1 MESIEQLR
9 IENEK
14 LNARLNKAVQVF
26 KDQKSQIES
35 LTTELDNYKKSADE
49 SSYIYVDLKNR
60 LAEVET
66 TAQSLEELKENHI
79 KEIQGLNE
87 QIDKSDKEIHNLGN
101 LLDAKQIYYDDLQAD
116 YDKLNQKY
124 EALYKSFQIT
134 KNLHDDDLKRY
145 NELEN
150 NYEKLQNIRNKE
162 VSEIENIQLN
172 ITKLQKDHDDAVKT
186 ATAYQESYKE
196 VKDQNVVLQEKLDK
210 MNEEVQALE
219 KTNKEYKNE
228 LDKYTV
234 QTKNKD
240 DAYEELRKKYN
251 DKMTSIFEIVN
262 QITSLNDETH
272 QLVNKLKQIKNPPK
286 QTQQKAIS
294 NNLVDTEEYFVI

>member
-1 MESIEQLR
+1 MESIEQLK

-49 SSYIYVDLKNR
+49 SSYIYINLKNR

-101 LLDAKQIYYDDLQAD
+101 LLDEKQIYYDDLQAD

-124 EALYKSFQIT
+124 EALYESFQIT

-145 NELEN
+145 NELES

-210 MNEEVQALE
+210 MTEEVQALE

-251 DKMTSIFEIVN
+251 DKMTSIFEIIN

-272 QLVNKLKQIKNPPK
+272 QLINKLKQIKNPPK

-294 NNLVDTEEYFVI
+294 NSLVNDEEYFVM

>member
-1 MESIEQLR
+1 MENIEQLR

-14 LNARLNKAVQVF
+14 LNARLNKAIEVF

-49 SSYIYVDLKNR
+49 SSYVYVDLKHK

-79 KEIQGLNE
+79 KEIQRLNE
-87 QIDKSDKEIHNLGN
+87 QIDKSDKEIHNLDD
-101 LLDAKQIYYDDLQAD
+101 LLNEKQTYYDELQID
-116 YDKLNQKY
+116 YGKLNQKY
-124 EALYKSFQIT
+124 EALYESFQIT

-145 NELEN
+145 NELES
-150 NYEKLQNIRNKE
+150 NYKKLQN
-162 VSEIENIQLN
+162 
-172 ITKLQKDHDDAVKT
+172 DHDDAVKT
-186 ATAYQESYKE
+186 ATTYQKSYEE

-210 MNEEVQALE
+210 INEEVQALE
-219 KTNKEYKNE
+219 NTNKEYKNE

-234 QTKNKD
+234 QAKNKD

-251 DKMTSIFEIVN
+251 DKMTSIFEIIS